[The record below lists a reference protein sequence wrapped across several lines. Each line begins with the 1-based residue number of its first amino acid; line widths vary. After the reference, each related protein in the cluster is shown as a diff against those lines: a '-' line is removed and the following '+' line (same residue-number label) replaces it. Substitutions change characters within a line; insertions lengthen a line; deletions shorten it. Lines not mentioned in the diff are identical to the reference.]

1 MKSKYLFFALLAFV
15 ILGCSDNNTNQ
26 DNSSKE
32 IYPLAV
38 GNSWSY
44 QVMSYNS
51 TNKDSVK
58 IFDTLTTYVYK
69 KITINGED
77 WYSIS
82 PDGKS
87 SKVLLINRKDGL
99 WGCIIE
105 DSSKINIDS
114 AFLGFKYPTFVND
127 SNIKNGKG
135 YLTVN
140 LNNEVST
147 ILGKFNC
154 IRYINIH
161 DQILENNGTY
171 VAPGIGMVK
180 DEFITSIHQTDSTSI
195 PDTVWIKEVLYKYHI
210 NSK

>member
-1 MKSKYLFFALLAFV
+1 MKSNYLFFALLAF
-15 ILGCSDNNTNQ
+15 IIFGCGDNNTNQ

-154 IRYINIH
+154 IRYIDIH
-161 DQILENNGTY
+161 DQILESNGTY
-171 VAPGIGMVK
+171 ISPGVGVVK
-180 DEFITSIHQTDSTSI
+180 DEFITSIHQTDSTSV
-195 PDTVWIKEVLYKYHI
+195 PDTAWIRQVLYKYHL